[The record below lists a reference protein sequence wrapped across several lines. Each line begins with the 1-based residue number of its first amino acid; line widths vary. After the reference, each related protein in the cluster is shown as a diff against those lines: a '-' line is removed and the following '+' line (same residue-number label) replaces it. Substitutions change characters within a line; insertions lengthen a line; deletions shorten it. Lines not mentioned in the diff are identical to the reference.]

1 MVLADCESEL
11 VRDGS
16 SSQYLLNNIFIYGS
30 IFKIMNTKP
39 SGYALLMTS
48 AVRDGGLREDTI
60 KLFSWGLLPFF
71 EKSTRAPGVNRDRP
85 DDIYICM
92 RTS

>member
-16 SSQYLLNNIFIYGS
+16 SSRYLLNSIFIYGS
-30 IFKIMNTKP
+30 ISKIINTNA

-48 AVRDGGLREDTI
+48 AVRDGGLREDSI

-71 EKSTRAPGVNRDRP
+71 EKSPRAQGVNKDRL
-85 DDIYICM
+85 DGINICKG
-92 RTS
+92 TS